1 MPGVAHMIHMSSH
14 EYERNGSYALGVE
27 VNDRADE
34 DLILYKSLAT
44 NLKLGVHFS
53 HYFAVQAYCG
63 LSGAMY
69 RKGLSDAIR
78 CRNSGI
84 PVHDNTYS
92 QYLYMMPSFT
102 G

>member
-1 MPGVAHMIHMSSH
+1 MIHMSSH